1 MFEITLSGEPPI
13 TSGGFDESL
22 LAFLR
27 RIGYISDNGG
37 TSSIPFRL
45 FRCFLDRPEKQWLVE
60 EMMAHLNTTRA
71 TVYRHLNRIKA
82 LDVLEESEVH
92 EENSSSKPKKGYS
105 LRYGSF
111 SKAWNFVEAH
121 IDVSK
126 ENYRRTADFIDSF
139 LPNVK

>member
-1 MFEITLSGEPPI
+1 MSFEIVLTGEPPI
-13 TSGGFDESL
+13 TSGDFDDSL

-27 RIGYISDNGG
+27 RIGYISDNDDA
-37 TSSIPFRL
+37 SSIPFRL
-45 FRCFLDRPEKQWLVE
+45 FRCFLDRPEKQWLVD
-60 EMMAHLNTTRA
+60 EMMAHLDTTRA
-71 TVYRHLNRIKA
+71 TVYRYLNRIKA
-82 LDVLEESEVH
+82 LDVLEESEIH
-92 EENSSSKPKKGYS
+92 EGEGKKPKKGYR

-139 LPNVK
+139 LNVK